1 MTPDPAID
9 LFAGTGAA
17 ANLSEL
23 MRTCWIPYQRA
34 DQALHRLEWLIKRPE
49 THRPLGML
57 LVGETNNGKTTI
69 ALRFQTL
76 QDRKLQPEQGYGSDI
91 ERPVVYVQT
100 PPRPDVGA
108 FYSGI
113 LRAINA
119 PFQETWR
126 WERKQAQVLALFP
139 RLKVKMLMVD
149 EIHNILVGRPQE
161 QNLFLNVLRYLTNEL
176 RIPLVAIGIPDALSA
191 LQHDQQ
197 LGNRLEPFELPRWE
211 PKQAYAKFLA
221 QVFGWFRLDGSQVIP
236 QREFVQRFCFM
247 AEGLTGETWRLVG
260 QLAEAAYNEG
270 EVKIQPRLLDQVSWQ
285 RPSDRRAARR

>member
-1 MTPDPAID
+1 MTVNPAID
-9 LFAGTGAA
+9 LFAGSGAA
-17 ANLSEL
+17 ASLNDL
-23 MRTCWIPYQRA
+23 MRTCWIPYTRA
-34 DQALHRLEWLIKRPE
+34 DQALRKLDWLIDRPE

-69 ALRFQTL
+69 ALRFQAL
-76 QDRKLQPEQGYGSDI
+76 QNQRHQERQGFSSDI
-91 ERPVVYVQT
+91 ERPVIYVQT

-113 LRAINA
+113 LRAVNA

-126 WERKQAQVLALFP
+126 WERKQAQILALFP
-139 RLKVKMLMVD
+139 RLKVRMLMID

-161 QNLFLNVLRYLTNEL
+161 QNLFLNALRYLTNEL
-176 RIPLVAIGIPDALSA
+176 RIPLVAVGIPDALSA

-211 PKQAYAKFLA
+211 PKQPYARFLA

-236 QREFVQRFCFM
+236 QREFVQRFCFL

-260 QLAEAAYNEG
+260 QLAEVAYSVG
-270 EVKIQPRLLDQVSWQ
+270 ETKIQTALLDQVPWQ